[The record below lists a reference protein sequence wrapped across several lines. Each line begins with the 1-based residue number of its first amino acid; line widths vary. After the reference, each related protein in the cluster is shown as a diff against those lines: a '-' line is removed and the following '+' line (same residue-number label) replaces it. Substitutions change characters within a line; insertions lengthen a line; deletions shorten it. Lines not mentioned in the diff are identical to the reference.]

1 MSESDDPFMCLLSDE
16 NDEEQVCAI
25 NFDDGV
31 DECDDELIA
40 DTYRGLR
47 DVDGWQHRDPWG
59 GSAGDVPRRL
69 THTSTSTLISAPL
82 SISSSS
88 YTLSAQ
94 TGLSK
99 TSVIT
104 ESGQVPLS
112 TDEPGKG
119 ETHVAF
125 TTATGMSES
134 DLLALEA

>member
-59 GSAGDVPRRL
+59 GSAGDVPSRS
-69 THTSTSTLISAPL
+69 THASTSTIRSSPL
-82 SISSSS
+82 STSSSS
-88 YTLSAQ
+88 SSSFSYSPSTQ
-94 TGLSK
+94 TGFKDFS
-99 TSVIT
+99 
-104 ESGQVPLS
+104 
-112 TDEPGKG
+112 
-119 ETHVAF
+119 HY
-125 TTATGMSES
+125 
-134 DLLALEA
+134 